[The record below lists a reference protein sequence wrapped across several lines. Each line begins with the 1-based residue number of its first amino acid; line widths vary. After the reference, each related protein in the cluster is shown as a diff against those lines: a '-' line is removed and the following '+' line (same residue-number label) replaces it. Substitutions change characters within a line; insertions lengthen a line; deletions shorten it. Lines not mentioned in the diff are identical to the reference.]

1 MGEEGR
7 EGGGWRTPIDKV
19 RGEGGCPPF
28 PAEQS
33 LSIVNMHAGVG
44 GWVVNKVP
52 QSTEVP
58 ASARG
63 FLLKK
68 DKCEF
73 AYALSKY
80 DAQEAATN
88 CGPPLRQSDV
98 GSVRPRRASVKTE
111 DMTDYRNMRIC
122 RPPSQEYVLERQAG
136 VAVVTSTLF
145 SSP

>member
-1 MGEEGR
+1 MANADRQSARRGR
-7 EGGGWRTPIDKV
+7 LPSFPGRAIAQHRQHARRGG
-19 RGEGGCPPF
+19 
-28 PAEQS
+28 
-33 LSIVNMHAGVG
+33 
-44 GWVVNKVP
+44 VVNKVP

-58 ASARG
+58 ANARG
-63 FLLKK
+63 FILKK

-80 DAQEAATN
+80 DAQKAATN

-98 GSVRPRRASVKTE
+98 GSVLPRRASVKTE

-122 RPPSQEYVLERQAG
+122 RCPSQEYVLERQAG